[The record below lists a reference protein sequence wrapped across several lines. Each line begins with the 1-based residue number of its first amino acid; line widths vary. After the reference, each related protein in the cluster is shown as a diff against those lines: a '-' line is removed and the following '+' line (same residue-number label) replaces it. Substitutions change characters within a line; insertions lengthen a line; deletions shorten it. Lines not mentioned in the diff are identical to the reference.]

1 MKLIDWI
8 TAEKMS
14 VAAAA
19 RAIGILGVNPG
30 RTLDRIATGERQ
42 PDADMVARIERLTCG
57 AVTAADMHA
66 TRLDWLMAN
75 RPEKFADAP
84 AQSPE
89 AAE

>member
-8 TAEKMS
+8 TAEKLS

-42 PDADMVARIERLTCG
+42 PDADMVARIQALTG
-57 AVTAADMHA
+57 GLVTAADMHA
-66 TRLDWLMAN
+66 TRLEWLRAN
-75 RPEKFADAP
+75 RPEKFADVA

-89 AAE
+89 AAQ